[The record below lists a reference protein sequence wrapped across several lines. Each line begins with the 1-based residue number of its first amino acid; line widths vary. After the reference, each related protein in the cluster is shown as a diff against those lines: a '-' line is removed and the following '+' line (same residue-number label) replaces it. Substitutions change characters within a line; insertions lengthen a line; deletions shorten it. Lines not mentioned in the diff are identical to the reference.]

1 MRIGEPARK
10 HGVSDED
17 IWHAV
22 RNALRKVTMDDDLT
36 MLIGPSRSGSMLEV
50 GVLDIDGDDPVVIHA
65 MPLRSKFYPFL
76 GQGR

>member
-10 HGVSDED
+10 HGVSDAD

-22 RNALRKVTMDDDLT
+22 RNAVRWVGMDDDLT
-36 MLIGPSRSGSMLEV
+36 MLIGPATDGALLEI

-65 MPLRSKFYPFL
+65 MSLRRKFYRLL
-76 GQGR
+76 G